1 MEGHDVSG
9 QCINVAYR
17 YLSYRPRSEGEMEQR
32 LRKRGF
38 EPEVIERTIEK
49 LKEQDILDDYDFAK
63 FWKDVQLSYKPK
75 SKRLI
80 IKELIDKNVEE
91 GIIKQ
96 VTEGIDDESN
106 AYILG
111 SNRAQTLTHL
121 DYISF
126 RRRLGNVLS
135 YRGFSYE
142 IIKHT
147 IDILWKERDQGGLT
161 L

>member
-1 MEGHDVSG
+1 MGNHDSSG
-9 QCINVAYR
+9 QCIDVAYR

-49 LKEQDILDDYDFAK
+49 LKEQDIINDYAFAR
-63 FWKDVQLSYKPK
+63 FWKDAQLSHKPK

-80 IKELIDKNVEE
+80 IKELIDKKVEE

-96 VTEGIDDESN
+96 VTEGIDDERN
-106 AYILG
+106 AYTLG
-111 SNRAQTLTHL
+111 SNRAQTLAHL
-121 DYISF
+121 DYTSF
-126 RRRLGNVLS
+126 RRRLENVLS
-135 YRGFSYE
+135 YRGFSYGV
-142 IIKHT
+142 IRHT
-147 IDILWKERDQGGLT
+147 IDILWKERDQGGST